1 MPNTNDVRATLI
13 LQTFPNADIRLD
25 RAKGTQDESA
35 RIFSRLVLGAAVF
48 VGMVLGFPSVVT
60 AEDLPSQLKRNWIEV
75 RTPNFV
81 IYSTVREK
89 NAVKLAAEL
98 ESFRQ
103 VVFALTNITGDVSPI
118 PTEIFLL
125 RNKSEIRH
133 WVHGPR
139 GLAGLFFPG
148 IRKNVILST
157 GFVGAGEEVLKHEYV
172 HFVVGNFSRGR
183 YPAWF
188 SEGFAEFLGSAYFK
202 RGSLYLGDVPKAR
215 VSSLELL
222 PWLPGEK
229 LVDRSQVAA
238 LREKQLFNFYA
249 QSWLLVHYL
258 QNGREGRNFRS
269 DMKRYLAALSA
280 GTPDVEAFETSF
292 EFEID
297 SLKRTLRSYG
307 QRGLRGYK
315 IKGDIFQ
322 IDYSPKTRSLSKGEA
337 ATILGR
343 AMLGFGDF
351 SVPHEVKGLVAY
363 GIEHAPSSAQAWANN
378 SKWLMRAGQYTQAA
392 SHLGKAIQIAPENP
406 YLWIDKADL
415 LLAQAR
421 QEDIDPA
428 QSKRWLSEAKRACL
442 KAWKIDDSIPEV
454 YGTYGVVLLE
464 EGERPKKAVE
474 MLAEA
479 VRLLPSNLDLRL
491 MLAEAYSAAG
501 ERQEVLTTVEWL
513 RMQAHRSPELDAR
526 IETLLASVSSA
537 QESPVARA
545 NEKGSQ
551 ASDRWIGPA
560 IPQR

>member
-1 MPNTNDVRATLI
+1 VRATLI
-13 LQTFPNADIRLD
+13 LQTFPNADIRFN

-35 RIFSRLVLGAAVF
+35 RIFSRLVLGTAVF

-60 AEDLPSQLKRNWIEV
+60 AEDLPSQLKRNWIEI

-89 NAVKLAAEL
+89 KAVKLAAEL

-202 RGSLYLGDVPKAR
+202 GGSLYLGDVPKAR
-215 VSSLELL
+215 ISSLELL
-222 PWLPGEK
+222 PWLAGEK

-258 QNGREGRNFRS
+258 HNGREGRNFRS

-307 QRGLRGYK
+307 QQGIRGYK
-315 IKGDIFQ
+315 IQGDIFQ
-322 IDYSPKTRSLSKGEA
+322 LDYSPKTRPLNKGEA

-343 AMLGFGDF
+343 AMLGFGDL

-378 SKWLMRAGQYTQAA
+378 SKWLMRAGQYTKAA
-392 SHLGKAIQIAPENP
+392 SQLGKAIQIAPGNP

-421 QEDIDPA
+421 QEDVDPA

-454 YGTYGVVLLE
+454 YGTYGVVLFE
-464 EGERPKKAVE
+464 EGKRPKKAVE

-513 RMQAHRSPELDAR
+513 RMHAHRSPELDAR

-537 QESPVARA
+537 QGSPVARA